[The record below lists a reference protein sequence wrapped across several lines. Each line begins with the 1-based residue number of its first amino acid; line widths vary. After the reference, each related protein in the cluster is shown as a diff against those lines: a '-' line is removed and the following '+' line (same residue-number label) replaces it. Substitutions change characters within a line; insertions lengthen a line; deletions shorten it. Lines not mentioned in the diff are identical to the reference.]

1 MRITKKERKEN
12 ARKFYNTFMNS
23 NCNQAAIVVEE
34 PNSSNPSICR
44 CRFLAVRSAF
54 AFMEGPLVI
63 AESGL
68 GISGCFMEFL
78 EFIVP
83 GIGTQKSYFDV
94 AFNDWLYKTCKFRI
108 TYNDGFVVMFEKDNK
123 EVQ

>member
-34 PNSSNPSICR
+34 PNSNNPNICR
-44 CRFLAVRSAF
+44 CRFLAVRSPF

-68 GISGCFMEFL
+68 GISGCFVNNPSLSWRACTFKPL
-78 EFIVP
+78 HSGNTGPVL
-83 GIGTQKSYFDV
+83 TSLS
-94 AFNDWLYKTCKFRI
+94 A
-108 TYNDGFVVMFEKDNK
+108 
-123 EVQ
+123 

>member
-23 NCNQAAIVVEE
+23 NCNQAAIVVDRMDSCN
-34 PNSSNPSICR
+34 PNICR
-44 CRFLAVRSAF
+44 CRFLAVPSTL
-54 AFMEGPLVI
+54 AFMEEPLVI
-63 AESGL
+63 AESVL

-83 GIGTQKSYFDV
+83 DIGTQKSYFDDG
-94 AFNDWLYKTCKFRI
+94 FNDWLYKMCKFRI
-108 TYNDGFVVMFEKDNK
+108 TYKDGLVFMFEKDSK
-123 EVQ
+123 EV

>member
-1 MRITKKERKEN
+1 MRITKNERKEN

-44 CRFLAVRSAF
+44 CRFLAVRSTF

-78 EFIVP
+78 ESI
-83 GIGTQKSYFDV
+83 GLDIGTQKPYFDEG
-94 AFNDWLYKTCKFRI
+94 FNDWLYKTCKFRI
-108 TYNDGFVVMFEKDNK
+108 TYNDGLVFMFEKDSK
-123 EVQ
+123 EV